1 MEQVRVSADRGRVR
15 RVQRAKLSPS
25 GTDDLTR
32 SLEQTSILGLQR
44 TIGNSATTDLLHGL
58 GPPDLQLA
66 PNVSRETA
74 TKAGPAA
81 ATAPGLS
88 HREAYDQWFAR
99 NYERLSKNEDSLHD
113 SIKAF
118 LLLISRA
125 DRVYFYRGIEKET
138 GARLD
143 PAVFSQALDAFVKT
157 IGGKI
162 MGQLLKDPKGLE
174 TWKGFLSEFAPYLS
188 DGEKGTEYR
197 EGVEDQLLKVYAAAE
212 GKATGK
218 TPKQLQEVADVQ
230 VQPIIEHYL
239 TVMEFGA
246 TQAAAAWSGLPLP
259 KKGGGSAG
267 IEVAASTADFAKE
280 AAEIILKHGT
290 ALAEIVIPELAILKF
305 GLELIGIVQADIEQE
320 EWEEKLQLRS
330 VLEARAKRELYHM
343 YNAIYTQAY
352 EHEDV
357 LALLATSRAIKA
369 GIHPEGPNKTKLKDF
384 VRTEVFGK
392 DFSDNPSLMLDIALR
407 RLEEL
412 STEYAQRL
420 RE

>member
-1 MEQVRVSADRGRVR
+1 M
-15 RVQRAKLSPS
+15 
-25 GTDDLTR
+25 
-32 SLEQTSILGLQR
+32 
-44 TIGNSATTDLLHGL
+44 HGL

-66 PNVSRETA
+66 PTVSRETA

-212 GKATGK
+212 GKATGLRIDH
-218 TPKQLQEVADVQ
+218 PDGLRDPAAYFRQLQEG
-230 VQPIIEHYL
+230 YL
-239 TVMEFGA
+239 LARAELA
-246 TQAAAAWSGLPLP
+246 TRTGSGLPE
-259 KKGGGSAG
+259 GVRGC
-267 IEVAASTADFAKE
+267 
-280 AAEIILKHGT
+280 
-290 ALAEIVIPELAILKF
+290 PE
-305 GLELIGIVQADIEQE
+305 GLGQEQE
-320 EWEEKLQLRS
+320 GTGVLGSREVKGRWREGDGLAGGRARDAVGVVRPGDELDLGGRGQGQGAEERQEK
-330 VLEARAKRELYHM
+330 
-343 YNAIYTQAY
+343 
-352 EHEDV
+352 
-357 LALLATSRAIKA
+357 
-369 GIHPEGPNKTKLKDF
+369 
-384 VRTEVFGK
+384 
-392 DFSDNPSLMLDIALR
+392 
-407 RLEEL
+407 
-412 STEYAQRL
+412 
-420 RE
+420 